1 MRQSPAWL
9 IRETIDGTKQRSDLL
24 LSIRHRCRNKS
35 LRKHITYRTKETAML
50 EPINGLA
57 NRYRESFLA
66 LLKS

>member
-50 EPINGLA
+50 LKMYKDML
-57 NRYRESFLA
+57 RQYRRLQSELSP
-66 LLKS
+66 